1 MSSHDQ
7 PPITVEERGQLLI
20 TTYYGA
26 ATDAQYRA
34 HLEEMDALV
43 ESNLRDS
50 SRRWAVI
57 VDASRWLKST
67 ARQRQM
73 HAEWMKRHEEVM
85 RGRTAGIAFVI
96 ESALV
101 RGGLTA
107 VLWLA
112 PLPCPHVVVKTL
124 DDAIVWC
131 EQKLCEMRMSAAR

>member
-1 MSSHDQ
+1 
-7 PPITVEERGQLLI
+7 
-20 TTYYGA
+20 
-26 ATDAQYRA
+26 
-34 HLEEMDALV
+34 
-43 ESNLRDS
+43 
-50 SRRWAVI
+50 
-57 VDASRWLKST
+57 
-67 ARQRQM
+67 M
-73 HAEWMKRHEEVM
+73 HAEWMKRHEEMM

>member
-7 PPITVEERGQLLI
+7 PPITVEERGELLI

-26 ATDAQYRA
+26 AADAQYRA